1 MSDLAPAT
9 RADARRNRQAILAT
23 ARRVFA
29 EQGIQASLDEIAQ
42 RANVGNATLYRHF
55 GSRCQLVAAA
65 LSEQMERYAQM
76 AAAAAAEP
84 DPWNALRGYLTAL
97 CRMQAAD
104 RGLADLLTSDT
115 FSDATIDA
123 VRDNARQD
131 VVRTI
136 RRAQH
141 AGALRADFAPQ
152 DILIILMA
160 NAGLIHRAGAHA
172 PESSARLIS
181 LLLDGLQTAA
191 ATPAPPPPPESELLA
206 VMRGDALD
214 EEPPGGRGKAAAGGA
229 RGR

>member
-1 MSDLAPAT
+1 MPDLAPAT

-65 LSEQMERYAQM
+65 LSEQMEKYAQL
-76 AAAAAAEP
+76 AAAAAADP
-84 DPWNALRGYLTAL
+84 DPWKALRGYLTTL

-115 FSDATIDA
+115 FPDPAIDA
-123 VRDNARQD
+123 ARDNARRD
-131 VVRTI
+131 VVRAI
-136 RRAQH
+136 RRAQR

-152 DILIILMA
+152 DIAIILMA

-172 PESSARLIS
+172 QDSSARLIA
-181 LLLDGLQTAA
+181 LLLDGLQATA
-191 ATPAPPPPPESELLA
+191 ATPAPPPPSEPELLT
-206 VMRGDALD
+206 VMRG
-214 EEPPGGRGKAAAGGA
+214 ERRGEV
-229 RGR
+229 RDR

>member
-1 MSDLAPAT
+1 MPDLAPAT

-29 EQGIQASLDEIAQ
+29 EQGVQASLDEIAQ

-65 LSEQMERYAQM
+65 LSEQMEKYAQM

-115 FSDATIDA
+115 FPDA
-123 VRDNARQD
+123 
-131 VVRTI
+131 
-136 RRAQH
+136 
-141 AGALRADFAPQ
+141 
-152 DILIILMA
+152 A
-160 NAGLIHRAGAHA
+160 NAGLVHRAGAHA
-172 PESSARLIS
+172 PESSARLIA
-181 LLLDGLQTAA
+181 LLLDGLQAA
-191 ATPAPPPPPESELLA
+191 SATPAAPPPSESELLT
-206 VMRGDALD
+206 VMRGDAL
-214 EEPPGGRGKAAAGGA
+214 EAEPPGVRGEAAAGG
-229 RGR
+229 